1 MTEQMLKRLYRGVLT
16 VLLLAGCGDE
26 APEPSPRKAEKGGA
40 RSEAVATA
48 NAGGED
54 GGEAKAD
61 AGRDRPAEPV
71 IEPFPAPEAYFEKI
85 DRPRVIRPVEVDA
98 GQRRSVALVVV
109 DALNVAHVGCY
120 GYDRDTTPNIDF
132 LARDGL
138 MLTNYVSNSS
148 WTRPSFT
155 TIVTGLPKSEHGIE
169 LNGRHLE
176 PEMVTLAERFRE
188 AGYRT
193 AAFVGNPLVRKAWGY
208 SQGFEKYVDGGDLG
222 KTFPPDSELTD
233 RAARWLKRIDPDEPV
248 FLLVFY
254 TAPHTPYRPPAEPRR
269 FLSQVPPGKIIAWPY
284 REYQEPLPAEQHAR
298 IVAAYDDEVAYADA
312 ELGRLM
318 EKMAEHGR
326 KDSVIA
332 VIADHG
338 EAFGIHNCYTHT
350 YHMWEATLR
359 VPAVIRSPDLPI
371 HGEIDDRPFTH
382 VDLAPTLL
390 DLAGVD
396 ASREGLNGISIAEA
410 LFDPRRGRDRTLF
423 SQYNAHGIRRE
434 AIRAGRLK
442 LVHHHH
448 VSESALARLNS
459 LHEGVPH
466 ADPRKLPSLATDGE
480 RYELYDLAADPREQK
495 NIFDRR
501 EGDEELASL
510 LNELRERSGIE
521 VTEMSRNLSEET
533 LAALEAAGYI
543 RRAPEK
549 DEPAE
554 GGKKKGESAEG
565 GEKKKESAQ
574 REE

>member
-1 MTEQMLKRLYRGVLT
+1 MAEHKLEWLYRGMFAAFLA
-16 VLLLAGCGDE
+16 AGCGDGD
-26 APEPSPRKAEKGGA
+26 PEPSLRKAEQSGA
-40 RSEAVATA
+40 RSEAVAT
-48 NAGGED
+48 G
-54 GGEAKAD
+54 D
-61 AGRDRPAEPV
+61 AGRDAGGEAEGDAGRV
-71 IEPFPAPEAYFEKI
+71 RSAEAAIEPLSVPEAYFQEI
-85 DRPRVIRPVEVDA
+85 DRQRVVKPVEVNA

-109 DALNVAHVGCY
+109 DALNASHVSCY

-132 LARDGL
+132 LAREGL

-155 TIVTGLPKSEHGIE
+155 TMVTGLPKSEHRIE

-176 PEMVTLAERFRE
+176 PEIVTLAERFRE

-233 RAARWLKRIDPDEPV
+233 RAVRWLKRIDPDEPV
-248 FLLVFY
+248 FFLMFY

-318 EKMAEHGR
+318 KKMAEHGR
-326 KDSVIA
+326 KDA
-332 VIADHG
+332 VVAVTADHG

-396 ASREGLNGISIAEA
+396 ASREGLNGVSIVAT
-410 LFDPRRGRDRTLF
+410 LSDPKRGRDRTLF

-434 AIRAGRLK
+434 AIRSGRLK
-442 LVHHHH
+442 LVHHHE
-448 VSESALARLNS
+448 VSEAALSRLNS

-466 ADPRKLPSLATDGE
+466 ADPHELPSLATDGE
-480 RYELYDLAADPREQK
+480 RYELYDLVSDPKEQK
-495 NIFDRR
+495 NIFERGG
-501 EGDEELASL
+501 GDEDLASL

-533 LAALEAAGYI
+533 LEALEAAGYI

-549 DEPAE
+549 DEA
-554 GGKKKGESAEG
+554 ARG
-565 GEKKKESAQ
+565 GEKKESRE